1 MLIKPNLLAN
11 HLQEALIVHLLVRDV
26 FAVTEKSIS
35 GNRRR
40 SVLRLLLALQMDGFE
55 RHALIL

>member
-1 MLIKPNLLAN
+1 MLIKSNLLAN